1 MNKDQVKGR
10 AEEAKG
16 KVKEVTHMKTIGL
29 SAILALLVCSFGA
42 YAEETKEEPSMNKD
56 QIKVQVNEAR
66 GADSVDKQSDAF
78 NTCLRATQRFEQQE
92 MAKET
97 GKTAVASLSDS
108 CKTDLKPLT
117 YWLCMDKEA
126 NEQVDFNVAHTHCSK

>member
-1 MNKDQVKGR
+1 
-10 AEEAKG
+10 
-16 KVKEVTHMKTIGL
+16 MKTTHKKTISF

-42 YAEETKEEPSMNKD
+42 YAEEAKEETHMNKD
-56 QIKVQVNEAR
+56 QIKGRVDETR
-66 GADSVDKQSDAF
+66 SKDSADKQSEAY
-78 NTCLRATQRFEQQE
+78 NICLRATQRFEQQE

-126 NEQVDFNVAHTHCSK
+126 NGQVDFNVAHTHCSKQNN

>member
-1 MNKDQVKGR
+1 MKI
-10 AEEAKG
+10 
-16 KVKEVTHMKTIGL
+16 THMKTIGL

-42 YAEETKEEPSMNKD
+42 YAEVAKEETTTNKD
-56 QIKVQVNEAR
+56 QTKGRVDEALS
-66 GADSVDKQSDAF
+66 AVSVDNQSEAF
-78 NTCLRATQRFEQQE
+78 NICLRATQHFEQQE
-92 MAKET
+92 KAKEET
-97 GKTAVASLSDS
+97 GKTTVASLPDS

>member
-1 MNKDQVKGR
+1 MKIS
-10 AEEAKG
+10 
-16 KVKEVTHMKTIGL
+16 HMKTIGL

-42 YAEETKEEPSMNKD
+42 YAEETKEETHMNS
-56 QIKVQVNEAR
+56 E
-66 GADSVDKQSDAF
+66 AF
-78 NTCLRATQRFEQQE
+78 NICLRATQLFEQQE
-92 MAKET
+92 RAKET

-126 NEQVDFNVAHTHCSK
+126 NAQVDFNVAHTHCSKQTN

>member
-1 MNKDQVKGR
+1 MKI
-10 AEEAKG
+10 
-16 KVKEVTHMKTIGL
+16 THMKTLGL
-29 SAILALLVCSFGA
+29 SAILALLVCSSVA
-42 YAEETKEEPSMNKD
+42 YAEETKEETRS
-56 QIKVQVNEAR
+56 
-66 GADSVDKQSDAF
+66 ADSVDKQSEAF
-78 NTCLRATQRFEQQE
+78 NICLRATQRFEQQE

-126 NEQVDFNVAHTHCSK
+126 NGQIDFNVAHVIITNGMIKLSGSGVVETRSKVSTEAKKSPVT

>member
-1 MNKDQVKGR
+1 MKI
-10 AEEAKG
+10 
-16 KVKEVTHMKTIGL
+16 TYMKTIGL
-29 SAILALLVCSFGA
+29 SAMLALLVCSFGA
-42 YAEETKEEPSMNKD
+42 YAEETKEETPMNKE
-56 QIKVQVNEAR
+56 QIKGRDNEALS
-66 GADSVDKQSDAF
+66 ADSVDKQSEAF
-78 NTCLRATQRFEQQE
+78 NTCIRATQRFEQQE

-126 NEQVDFNVAHTHCSK
+126 HAQVDINVAHTHCSKFTN

>member
-1 MNKDQVKGR
+1 MKI
-10 AEEAKG
+10 
-16 KVKEVTHMKTIGL
+16 THMKTTGL

-42 YAEETKEEPSMNKD
+42 YAEENKEETRMNKD
-56 QIKVQVNEAR
+56 QIKGPGDEA
-66 GADSVDKQSDAF
+66 GSADSANQSEAF

-126 NEQVDFNVAHTHCSK
+126 NAQVDFNVAHTHCSK